1 MKFTID
7 MPEEAVNKVLE
18 ILAERPFKEVAG
30 IIQGIVTQTQS
41 QARAA
46 DAAKQADQA
55 KAVADAKEL
64 AALRAA
70 QPEPPLEG

>member
-30 IIQGIVTQTQS
+30 IIQGIVAQTQS

-55 KAVADAKEL
+55 KAAADAKEL

-70 QPEPPLEG
+70 QPTQEA

>member
-7 MPEEAVNKVLE
+7 MPEEVVNKVLE

-41 QARAA
+41 QARA
-46 DAAKQADQA
+46 
-55 KAVADAKEL
+55 VSGS
-64 AALRAA
+64 
-70 QPEPPLEG
+70 PPA